1 MTDSL
6 YTLVRNKVE
15 DPSTQA
21 LSMQEEKEPVAG
33 PFAPVAPPTYA
44 SPVKGDKTPTFAF
57 SPAAFIP
64 ERDANGWFTS
74 IQRQSDGA
82 PRLVGRVVL
91 NSVAA
96 ESGRVEQAIVHN
108 QDRLKFTAPGLFVEG
123 DPERAENERSLAD
136 RELAEALTTSFSSWD
151 TAHRHVDANIKYASD
166 KPGKQVWQENTTG
179 SVKELITTAS
189 PARAE
194 LLFTHFPN
202 ACIFGFWLS
211 SGTAARHKMARAY
224 SSELVGYGA
233 QPIEAG
239 ATKLDPFGGAPSE
252 LKVGVK
258 NGALTVQNGTK
269 GKPSDFGLGLVPGS
283 PVVRGFAC
291 ELILQQSTL
300 SLPALRSLQFDS
312 DEKKTAA
319 LTVLVLLTMAGQLLA
334 QDDGF
339 LRSGCSLVT
348 VDQKWGWRSRTSGR
362 TIDELPVPSLDEVV
376 SALGEALQRADSL
389 GLGFADP
396 ITLSYSDAQRSVL
409 EARVKTERA
418 KAAVEDAQ

>member
-1 MTDSL
+1 MPDSL
-6 YTLVRNKVE
+6 YNLVRAKVE

-21 LSMQEEKEPVAG
+21 LSMQAEKEPVAG
-33 PFAPVAPPTYA
+33 PFAPVAPPTYK
-44 SPVKGDKTPTFAF
+44 SPIKEEKFTFAF
-57 SPAAFIP
+57 SSAAFIP
-64 ERDANGWFTS
+64 ARDESGWFTS
-74 IQRQSDGA
+74 IQRQADGS
-82 PRLVGRVVL
+82 PRHVGRVVL

-96 ESGRVEQAIVHN
+96 ESGRVEQAIINN
-108 QDRLKFTAPGLFVEG
+108 QDRLNITAPGLFLEG
-123 DPERAENERSLAD
+123 DPVVDSDDSDLAT
-136 RELAEALTTSFSSWD
+136 RELSDALTVSFGSWD
-151 TAHRHVDANIKYASD
+151 AAHRHVDANFKYASD
-166 KPGKQVWQENTTG
+166 APGKQVWQSNAAG
-179 SVKELITTAS
+179 SVKDLITTAS
-189 PARAE
+189 PARAD
-194 LLFTHFPN
+194 LLFSHFPN

-224 SSELVGYGA
+224 SSELIGYGA

-239 ATKLDPFGGAPSE
+239 ATKMDPFGGAPKE

-258 NGALTVQNGTK
+258 NGSLTVQNSMK

-312 DEKKTAA
+312 EEKKSAA

-348 VDQKWGWRSRTSGR
+348 VDQKWGWRSQSSGR
-362 TIDELPVPSLDEVV
+362 SIAELPIPSLDEVV
-376 SALGEALQRADSL
+376 SALGEALKHADSL
-389 GLGFADP
+389 GIGFADP
-396 ITLSYSDAQRSVL
+396 ITLSYSDAQRSVI
-409 EARVKTERA
+409 EARVKAERE
-418 KAAVEDAQ
+418 KAVVEDAK